1 MLCPT
6 PALSSGRRDVSAA
19 TATSTVSQRDQRQR
33 PPLNAYLV
41 LLVAI
46 LLPGFGHVL
55 NGQPRRG
62 LIMQLF
68 MIALGFVTWQLAP
81 PSASFI
87 GKISGGL
94 FVYALSLPEAFRV
107 AKIRQLAYE
116 RGATPPGTDE
126 TAA

>member
-1 MLCPT
+1 VASS
-6 PALSSGRRDVSAA
+6 PAR
-19 TATSTVSQRDQRQR
+19 TVFQQEQKQR
-33 PPLNAYLV
+33 PPLNPYLV

-68 MIALGFVTWQLAP
+68 MLALGFVTWQLAP
-81 PSASFI
+81 PTASLI
-87 GKISGGL
+87 GKLSGGL

-116 RGATPPGTDE
+116 RGATPHGTEDE
-126 TAA
+126 NAA

>member
-1 MLCPT
+1 MASS
-6 PALSSGRRDVSAA
+6 PAR
-19 TATSTVSQRDQRQR
+19 TVSQQEQKQR
-33 PPLNAYLV
+33 PPLNPYLV

-68 MIALGFVTWQLAP
+68 MLALGFVTWQLAP
-81 PSASFI
+81 PTASLI
-87 GKISGGL
+87 GKLSGGL

-116 RGATPPGTDE
+116 RGATPHGTEDE
-126 TAA
+126 NAA

>member
-1 MLCPT
+1 MRCCARSSSRRCTSIPPSPRLCSTAPSTLPMLYPT
-6 PALSSGRRDVSAA
+6 PALSSGRRDVPAT
-19 TATSTVSQRDQRQR
+19 TATSTVSQQDQRLR

-87 GKISGGL
+87 GKISGG
-94 FVYALSLPEAFRV
+94 
-107 AKIRQLAYE
+107 
-116 RGATPPGTDE
+116 
-126 TAA
+126 

>member
-1 MLCPT
+1 M
-6 PALSSGRRDVSAA
+6 PAKNTGP
-19 TATSTVSQRDQRQR
+19 QREQKPR

-68 MIALGFVTWQLAP
+68 MVALGFITWQLAP
-81 PSASFI
+81 PTASLI
-87 GKISGGL
+87 GKLSGGL

-107 AKIRQLAYE
+107 AKIRSVAYE
-116 RGATPPGTDE
+116 QDRQC
-126 TAA
+126 